1 MPSAQN
7 NIQVYFKIPYT
18 EIASVLLL
26 EKSMTMF
33 EFMQYVN
40 EEVRNILHINARYA
54 IDVVDTNKPG
64 GELAEALEPFNE
76 TLLQRYGTTNNYITF
91 YARPVDPTT
100 REFVRQVDYS
110 I

>member
-7 NIQVYFKIPYT
+7 RIQVYFKIPYT
-18 EIASVLLL
+18 EIASVFSL
-26 EKSMTMF
+26 EKSMTMV